1 MDLGGTDLKQSQEPF
16 FSIVVLCYRAEEA
29 LVPFVTKLHR
39 ILSLYNFSWEIILV
53 ANYLEGQQDRTPEV
67 VQNLAKALPH
77 VKFVSELKDGMMGWD
92 LRKGLDMAR
101 GEYLGL
107 IDGDGQF
114 PIEAIFSCLSFIILE
129 DLDLVKTYR
138 TSREDGLLRFSISQ
152 VYNRL
157 FSLLFGRISKDA
169 NSKPKIFKKSAY
181 QSMNLTSDDW
191 FIDAEIM
198 IRAKEL
204 GLQIGELPITFF
216 SQRGRTSFVKMSAIV
231 EFIRNLL
238 GRYFMHRKFLKKKAY
253 GKSRTPTPSST

>member
-1 MDLGGTDLKQSQEPF
+1 MDSQEPF

-29 LVPFVTKLHR
+29 IVPFVTKLHK

-53 ANYLEGQQDRTPEV
+53 ANYMEGQQDRTPAV
-67 VQNLAKALPH
+67 VQEIARTLPH

-101 GEYLGL
+101 GEYVGL

-138 TSREDGLLRFSISQ
+138 TRREDGLLRYSISQ
-152 VYNRL
+152 VYNSL
-157 FSLLFGRISKDA
+157 FMLLFGRISKDA

-181 QSMNLTSDDW
+181 QMMTLTSNDW

-204 GLQIGELPITFF
+204 DLKVGELPITFF
-216 SQRGRTSFVKMSAIV
+216 SQRGRTSFVKMSAIL
-231 EFIRNLL
+231 EFIRNLFS
-238 GRYFMHRKFLKKKAY
+238 RYVSHRKFLKKKAY
-253 GKSRTPTPSST
+253 AKSRAPTPSST